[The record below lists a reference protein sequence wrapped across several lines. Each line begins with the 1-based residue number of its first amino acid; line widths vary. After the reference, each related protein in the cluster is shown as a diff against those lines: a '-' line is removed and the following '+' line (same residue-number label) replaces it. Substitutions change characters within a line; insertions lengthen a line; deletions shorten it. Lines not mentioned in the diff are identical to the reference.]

1 LLYYYSLLSS
11 VLLSLCLFLSL
22 RPRSRPFL
30 NNVDFEND
38 DSEYDGKKTMHNR
51 IYKKGEDDDMRR
63 RKGAVSYSRKRERM
77 NIVKED

>member
-1 LLYYYSLLSS
+1 
-11 VLLSLCLFLSL
+11 
-22 RPRSRPFL
+22 
-30 NNVDFEND
+30 
-38 DSEYDGKKTMHNR
+38 MHNR